1 MSENV
6 NESGGKKV
14 SLLVKITIGFVLG
27 IIFGFWVGPMVNDS
41 PALSGY
47 VMPFL
52 DLVGKIFLTLLKMI
66 IVPLVFAS
74 LVAGAASVGD
84 MKKLGRIGI
93 KTLLLYLATTAVAI
107 VIGLALGNLVNPGA
121 GMNIPAGLQAAP
133 KEAKPLLDVVL
144 DIFPSNPLDSMV
156 KANMLQIIVFALFF
170 GVSCV
175 LAGERGKKVSDFF
188 ENVAE
193 VMYSMTRVIM
203 ELAPYGVFA
212 LIAITAAKFGLA
224 ILAPFA
230 KVIAAVYIGCIIHA
244 VLVYSGMI
252 TVFCRRSPM
261 WYFRGVQEAA
271 ITAFVTRSS
280 SGTLPVTLEN
290 VRDNLGV
297 SEGVSSFVLPL
308 GATINMDG
316 TALYQGVCAL
326 FVAQAFNIP
335 MTLQTQIGIVVTATL
350 ASIGTA
356 GVPGAGLIMLTL
368 VLTSVGLPIEGIA
381 LVAGI
386 DAILDAARTSLNVV
400 GDTAV
405 CAVVAASEGE
415 TLSGGKGAEGTAA

>member
-1 MSENV
+1 MAEN
-6 NESGGKKV
+6 GTKKRI
-14 SLLVKITIGFVLG
+14 SLLWKISIGFFLG
-27 IIFGFWVGPMVNDS
+27 IIFGFAIGPTVPTS
-41 PALSGY
+41 PVLSGY
-47 VMPFL
+47 IMPFI
-52 DLVGKIFLTLLKMI
+52 DLIGKIFLRLLMML

-84 MKKLGRIGI
+84 VKKLGRIGI
-93 KTLLLYLATTAVAI
+93 KTLALYLITTAVAI
-107 VIGLALGNLVNPGA
+107 VIGLACGNIFQAGA
-121 GMNIPAGLQAAP
+121 GMNIPGNLQASA
-133 KEAKPLLDVVL
+133 KEAKPLLDVIL
-144 DIFPSNPLDSMV
+144 DIFPTNPIASMIN
-156 KANMLQIIVFALFF
+156 ANMLQIIVFALFF
-170 GVSCV
+170 GVACI
-175 LAGERGKKVSDFF
+175 LAGEKGRKVSDFF

-193 VMYSMTRVIM
+193 VMYSVTHMVM
-203 ELAPYGVFA
+203 GFAPYGVFA
-212 LIAITAAKFGLA
+212 LIAGTAAKFGLS

-230 KVIAAVYIGCIIHA
+230 KVIIAVYIGCILHA
-244 VLVYSGMI
+244 LIVYSGMI
-252 TVFCRRSPM
+252 IAFCRKSPA
-261 WYFRGVQEAA
+261 WYFKGVQEAC

-280 SGTLPVTLEN
+280 SGTLPVTLAN

-335 MTLQTQIGIVVTATL
+335 LTLQMQIGIVVTATL
-350 ASIGTA
+350 ASVGTA
-356 GVPGAGLIMLTL
+356 GVPGAGLIMLTM

-386 DAILDAARTSLNVV
+386 DVILDAARTCLNVA

-405 CAVVAASEGE
+405 CAVVASSEGE
-415 TLSGGKGAEGTAA
+415 KLGV

>member
-1 MSENV
+1 MSES
-6 NESGGKKV
+6 EGKKRI
-14 SLLVKITIGFVLG
+14 SLLVKISIGFVLG
-27 IIFGFWVGPMVNDS
+27 IIFGFVIGPVVPNS
-41 PALSGY
+41 PALSNY
-47 VMPFL
+47 VMPFV
-52 DLVGKIFLTLLKMI
+52 DLVGKIFLRLLMMI

-84 MKKLGRIGI
+84 IHKLGRIGV
-93 KTLLLYLATTAVAI
+93 KTLALYLVTTAVAI
-107 VIGLALGNLVNPGA
+107 MIGLACGNLFNPGV
-121 GMNIPAGLQAAP
+121 GMNIPGNLQASAR
-133 KEAKPLLDVVL
+133 EAKPLVDVIL
-144 DIFPSNPLDSMV
+144 DIFPTNPIASMV
-156 KANMLQIIVFALFF
+156 NANMLQIIVFALFF
-170 GVSCV
+170 GVACIM
-175 LAGERGKKVSDFF
+175 AGEKGKKISDFF
-188 ENVAE
+188 ENAAE
-193 VMYSMTRVIM
+193 VMYKVTHMVMSF
-203 ELAPYGVFA
+203 APYGVFA
-212 LIAITAAKFGLA
+212 LIAGTAAKFGVN

-230 KVIAAVYIGCIIHA
+230 KVIAAVYVGCIIHA

-252 TVFCRRSPM
+252 SMFCRRSPF

-280 SGTLPVTLEN
+280 SGSLPVTLSN

-326 FVAQAFNIP
+326 FVAQAFNVP
-335 MTLQTQIGIVVTATL
+335 LTLQMQIGIVITATL
-350 ASIGTA
+350 ASVGTA

-386 DAILDAARTSLNVV
+386 DVILDAARTCINVM

-405 CAVVAASEGE
+405 CAVVASSEGE
-415 TLSGGKGAEGTAA
+415 DLTN

>member
-1 MSENV
+1 MSES
-6 NESGGKKV
+6 EGKKKI
-14 SLLVKITIGFVLG
+14 SLLVKISIGFVLG
-27 IIFGFWVGPMVNDS
+27 ILFGFVIGPVVPSS
-41 PALSGY
+41 PALSNY
-47 VMPFL
+47 VMPFV
-52 DLVGKIFLTLLKMI
+52 DLVGKIFLRLLMMI
-66 IVPLVFAS
+66 IVPLVFSS

-84 MKKLGRIGI
+84 IHKLGRIGI
-93 KTLLLYLATTAVAI
+93 KTLALYLVTTAVAI
-107 VIGLALGNLVNPGA
+107 MIGLACGNLFNPGI
-121 GMNIPAGLQAAP
+121 GMNIPGNLQATAR
-133 KEAKPLLDVVL
+133 EAKPLVDVIL
-144 DIFPSNPLDSMV
+144 DIFPTNPIASMV
-156 KANMLQIIVFALFF
+156 NANMLQIIVFALFF
-170 GVSCV
+170 GVACIM
-175 LAGERGKKVSDFF
+175 AGEKGKKIADFF
-188 ENVAE
+188 NNAAE
-193 VMYSMTRVIM
+193 VMYKVTHMVMSF
-203 ELAPYGVFA
+203 APYGVFA
-212 LIAITAAKFGLA
+212 LIAGTAAKFGVN

-230 KVIAAVYIGCIIHA
+230 KVIGAVYIGCILHA
-244 VLVYSGMI
+244 VLVYSGMM
-252 TVFCRRSPM
+252 TMFCKRSPL

-280 SGTLPVTLEN
+280 SGTLPVTLSN

-326 FVAQAFNIP
+326 FVAQAFNVP
-335 MTLQTQIGIVVTATL
+335 LTLQMQIGIVITATL

-386 DAILDAARTSLNVV
+386 DVILDAARTCINVM

-405 CAVVAASEGE
+405 CAVVASSEGE
-415 TLSGGKGAEGTAA
+415 DLKS

>member
-1 MSENV
+1 MAEN
-6 NESGGKKV
+6 GTKKRI
-14 SLLVKITIGFVLG
+14 SLLWKISIGFFLG
-27 IIFGFWVGPMVNDS
+27 IIFGFAIGPTVPTS
-41 PALSGY
+41 PILSGY
-47 VMPFL
+47 VMPFI
-52 DLVGKIFLTLLKMI
+52 DLIGKVFLRLLMML

-84 MKKLGRIGI
+84 VKKLGRIGI
-93 KTLLLYLATTAVAI
+93 KTLALYLITTAIAI
-107 VIGLALGNLVNPGA
+107 IIGLACGNIFQAGVGLNIPGNL
-121 GMNIPAGLQAAP
+121 QASA
-133 KEAKPLLDVVL
+133 KEAKPLLDVIL
-144 DIFPSNPLDSMV
+144 DIFPTNPIASMV
-156 KANMLQIIVFALFF
+156 NANMLQIIVFALFF
-170 GVSCV
+170 GVACI
-175 LAGERGKKVSDFF
+175 LAGEKGKKVSDFF

-193 VMYSMTRVIM
+193 VMYSVTHMVM
-203 ELAPYGVFA
+203 GVAPYGVFA
-212 LIAITAAKFGLA
+212 LIAGTAAKFGLS

-230 KVIAAVYIGCIIHA
+230 KVIFAVYIGCILHA
-244 VLVYSGMI
+244 LIVYSGMI
-252 TVFCRRSPM
+252 IAFCRKSPA
-261 WYFRGVQEAA
+261 WYFKGVQEAC

-280 SGTLPVTLEN
+280 SGTLPVTLAN

-335 MTLQTQIGIVVTATL
+335 LTLQMQIGIVVTATL
-350 ASIGTA
+350 ASVGTA
-356 GVPGAGLIMLTL
+356 GVPGAGLIMLTM

-386 DAILDAARTSLNVV
+386 DVILDAARTCLNVA

-405 CAVVAASEGE
+405 CAVVASSEGE
-415 TLSGGKGAEGTAA
+415 KLGV